1 MYHCTK
7 CGVTVKT
14 QAAVCP
20 LCRGALHGDGEGA
33 EQTYPKAAE
42 KRNRRLLVECVISL
56 ALMLIQVLVNYLTTP
71 HVYWCIPACITVLYS
86 WLLVVLVRTGRMRR
100 GITWYSHLLPVA
112 LLVLLFSVYIMR
124 SGAVP
129 GWYLTYGIAFC
140 ISLSLLINNGWIL
153 IHRRSA
159 FDILPS
165 QVILCL
171 LGFVP
176 VCLAL
181 FKVIVFSWANAGTAM
196 LSLATV
202 AGILFLYRSRSKTA
216 LRRYFFM
223 MHPSGGQSQES

>member
-1 MYHCTK
+1 MLYCRK

-14 QAAVCP
+14 RAERCP
-20 LCRGALHGDGEGA
+20 LCRAPLHGDDAGT
-33 EQTYPKAAE
+33 EQTYPKAVD
-42 KRNRRLLVECVISL
+42 KRNRRLLVECAISL
-56 ALMLIQVLVNYLTTP
+56 SLVLIQVLVNYLATP
-71 HVYWCIPACITVLYS
+71 HVYWCIPASVTVLYS

-100 GITWYSHLLPVA
+100 GITWFSHLLPVA
-112 LLVLLFSVYIMR
+112 LLVLMFALYIMR

-165 QVILCL
+165 QVILCV

-181 FKVIVFSWANAGTAM
+181 FRVIVFSWANAGTAI
-196 LSLATV
+196 LSLMTV
-202 AGILFLYRSRSKTA
+202 GGILFLYRSRSKTA

-223 MHPSGGQSQES
+223 THPSGGQSLES